1 MKGEELRIVTCV
13 RRRHYLHHHRRSYR
27 CRRCCYAAAPPLLS
41 TSPASATAP
50 LAASVATATTITA
63 DVPCHV
69 DRVHG
74 AAITYALSSVVAVD
88 VADAGRAAGGRWC
101 CCAVW
106 YVMCKMCWCWPGLPC
121 AVSATYLLGTYFSRR
136 NALSLRAVLLS
147 SYNYLR
153 TIPKDLPQAA
163 LERDRG

>member
-88 VADAGRAAGGRWC
+88 VADAGQAAGDRWC

-106 YVMCKMCWCWPGLPC
+106 YVTCQMCWCWRCCCCLPPMLPPLRRC
-121 AVSATYLLGTYFSRR
+121 YRCRLADYVSISRR
-136 NALSLRAVLLS
+136 SNTYCVPCLL
-147 SYNYLR
+147 YNRSQL
-153 TIPKDLPQAA
+153 L
-163 LERDRG
+163 